1 MTNFLTG
8 LIAKRSWAGISTVIV
23 AWASPR
29 LSRFR
34 HDANAKWSKGASM
47 CRTVSP
53 QYFTSWIKSDADI
66 DWVGM
71 GTLAAWWAI
80 SFLGRKC

>member
-8 LIAKRSWAGISTVIV
+8 
-23 AWASPR
+23 AWQKDRGQASLPSLWR
-29 LSRFR
+29 GPPLTFR
-34 HDANAKWSKGASM
+34 HDANATWSKGASM

-66 DWVGM
+66 DWFG
-71 GTLAAWWAI
+71 WEH
-80 SFLGRKC
+80 